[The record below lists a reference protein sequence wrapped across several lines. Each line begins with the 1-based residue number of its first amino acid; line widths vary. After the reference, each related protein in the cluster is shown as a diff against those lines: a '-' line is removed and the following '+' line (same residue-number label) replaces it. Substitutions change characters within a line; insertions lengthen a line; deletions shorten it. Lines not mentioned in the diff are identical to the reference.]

1 MQLST
6 ETFVHLN
13 QLRRGQMAVVEEVDC
28 QGTEGAHLASM
39 GLSVGCV
46 LQVLMPGT
54 PCAVAVGET
63 RLMLRCEQCR
73 AIRVSPL

>member
-1 MQLST
+1 MQVTT
-6 ETFVHLN
+6 ESFLHLN
-13 QLRRGQMAVVEEVDC
+13 QLRRGQCAVVEEIDSH
-28 QGTEGAHLASM
+28 GPEGAHLASM
-39 GLSVGCV
+39 GLTVGCV
-46 LQVLMPGT
+46 LHMLMPGA